1 MIQSMISMNWKRFT
15 IFLSSFLLC
24 FFGKSISC
32 GPEPDP
38 YDYYPNF
45 YNPGIA
51 AQQGF
56 EPFYYTSL
64 SVYYGSE
71 EPEENVL
78 IKEWSAFFKEKIA
91 EQDLRVFIYNYSRPE
106 MAALYTLIDKGTP
119 QQLPDNMMKNG
130 LTRYFIDTKDRE
142 TLGYLMYAKQCE
154 PHTGSTDAWNVP
166 APDSATMSRLSRNG
180 VQLYKACK
188 DPRIKER
195 FAFQAIRMAHY
206 SKAFKQA
213 IQLYD
218 SLAAPISSSSL
229 IHYKALA
236 LKAGALLRT
245 GQPAQ
250 SVYHFSRVFENAP
263 SQRTLAYLNT
273 GWAAADPKQVMK
285 LCANNNEKATVAAM
299 YACRAADLNP
309 EGLREVY
316 RLNPQSPMLDV
327 LLSREINKL
336 EDGLLYPVLDEE
348 ASSWGFTEKP
358 PQTKVTGI
366 QQLLDSIATGGKVKE
381 PTLWH
386 TSSAYIS
393 FMLKDYAGANKRLTA
408 GKSNNSRIAIQD
420 QWEIVRLL
428 VAVNEQPR
436 IDKDFEAKLL
446 ESFKWLDTRLAPV
459 KKDNYFQDPGSSKEI
474 NDMFF
479 SRMYRNLLDFI
490 IAPRYAKQN
499 DPVKKALILMKRD
512 EVDQYAFRYGTVSGK
527 DFISDSLPTTQLH
540 ALYDLKQQKRKTPY
554 EQYLFDQL
562 KLSDNELGE
571 IIAINYVRQ
580 HDFNN
585 AVTWFKRSGSSNHS
599 ENVFTDQLQDY
610 GYETDTVGI
619 SQLDYA
625 IKMVELEKKMKGKNV
640 DPNVYYE
647 YATGLF
653 SISYYGHAY
662 QFSVNYRPST
672 WWYEPAHEN
681 NPFLKQYFG
690 CYRAEEYYKKAA
702 DASSDKEFK
711 AKALFMAARCAQKHI
726 NARDEDWARTAI
738 YENPYFP
745 SLTKDY
751 SQTAFYR
758 DIIGQCSYLKDY
770 VKTKP

>member
-1 MIQSMISMNWKRFT
+1 MNWKRST
-15 IFLSSFLLC
+15 IFLSSLLVC
-24 FFGKSISC
+24 FFAESIYVFSC

-64 SVYYGSE
+64 TSYYGLD
-71 EPEENVL
+71 EPEENVNL
-78 IKEWSAFFKEKIA
+78 REWGTFFQEKIT
-91 EQDLRVFIYNYSRPE
+91 EKDLRTFIYAYTRPQ
-106 MAALYTLIDKGTP
+106 MAALYALIDKGTP
-119 QQLPDNMMKNG
+119 AQQPDSFMQNG

-142 TLGYLMYAKQCE
+142 TLGYFMYAKQCE
-154 PHTGSTDAWNVP
+154 PYTGSTDAWNVP
-166 APDSATMSRLSRNG
+166 APDSTTMARLAKNG

-188 DPRIKER
+188 DQRIKER
-195 FAFQAIRMAHY
+195 FAFQAVRMAHY

-218 SLAAPISSSSL
+218 SLAAPVASSSL

-273 GWAAADPKQVMK
+273 GWAGADPKQVMK

-299 YACRAADLNP
+299 YAFREVDLNP

-316 RLNPQSPMLDV
+316 KLNPQSPMLDV

-336 EDGLLYPVLDEE
+336 EDGLLFSVLGGD
-348 ASSWGFTEKP
+348 ANSWGYMEKP
-358 PQTKVTGI
+358 PQEKVTGI
-366 QQLLDSIATGGKVKE
+366 RQLLDSIATGGKVKE
-381 PTLWH
+381 PALWH

-393 FMLKDYAGANKRLTA
+393 FMEKDYAGANKRLAA
-408 GKSNNSRIAIQD
+408 GKSNNSRTAIQD

-446 ESFKWLDTRLAPV
+446 ESYKWLDKRINTVKRENHFENLADSRV
-459 KKDNYFQDPGSSKEI
+459 I

-479 SRMYRNLLDFI
+479 SRMYRNLLDYV
-490 IAPRYAKQN
+490 IAPRYTKQN
-499 DPVKKALILMKRD
+499 DPVRKALTLMKRD
-512 EVDQYAFRYGTVSGK
+512 EVDQYSFRYGIVSGK
-527 DFISDSLPTTQLH
+527 DFIADSMSTSQLH

-554 EQYLFDQL
+554 EQYLYDQL
-562 KLSDNELGE
+562 NLTDEELGE

-585 AVTWFKRSGSSNHS
+585 AVTWFKRSGSSARS
-599 ENVFTDQLQDY
+599 QKVFTEQLQDY
-610 GYETDTVGI
+610 GYEDADSLKNSI

-672 WWYEPAHEN
+672 WWYEPAHDN

-702 DASSDKEFK
+702 DASTDKEFK

-726 NARDEDWARTAI
+726 NAKEDDWAMTAI
-738 YENPYFP
+738 YQNPYFP
-745 SLTKDY
+745 SLAKDY

-770 VKTKP
+770 VKKNP